1 MKTHALQFAAPA
13 WLWFTALA
21 LALVGALFR
30 ISANARRRQIAQF
43 VDPARRDE
51 LLASHSKT
59 MRVVKNTLLFISLL
73 LIGIALA
80 RPQWG
85 ETEERV
91 DRKGDDVVFLM
102 DTSKSMLATDVTP
115 SRLERAKMAVLDFV
129 HRHAGGRVGLVAF
142 AGDAFLQCP
151 LTLDYDAFEESIR
164 DLDTD
169 SVLVPGTDIASALFS
184 GSRAFDKAERR
195 KILVLVTDGEDLERV
210 GIEAAKKLA
219 KDGVVVFT
227 VGVGTPG
234 GAQIQMQGRS
244 GEMEPLRDEKGQ
256 PVTSRLDEATLR
268 MIAETTGGTYRRME
282 TISGGLA
289 DVASALKDPQSR
301 PAAVFRKRL
310 GIDRYRWPLAVAIFL
325 LVAESLLRTRRRKT
339 AQTA

>member
-1 MKTHALQFAAPA
+1 MKTHALQFAAPQ

-21 LALVGALFR
+21 LALVGALFWV
-30 ISANARRRQIAQF
+30 SAKARRRQLEQF
-43 VDPARRDE
+43 ADPARRDE
-51 LLASHSKT
+51 LLASHSAV
-59 MRVVKNTLLFISLL
+59 MRLVKNTMLFLSLL
-73 LIGIALA
+73 LVGIALA

-102 DTSKSMLATDVTP
+102 DASKSMLATDVTP
-115 SRLERAKMAVLDFV
+115 SRLERAKLAVLDFV

-164 DLDTD
+164 DLNTD
-169 SVLVPGTDIASALFS
+169 SVLVPGTDIASALFA

-195 KILVLVTDGEDLERV
+195 KVLVLVTDGEDLERI
-210 GIEAAKKLA
+210 GIDAAKKLA
-219 KDGVVVFT
+219 KDRVVVFT

-234 GAQIQMQGRS
+234 GTQIQMQGKG

-256 PVTSRLDEATLR
+256 PVTSRLDEPTLR
-268 MIAETTGGTYRRME
+268 TIAETTGGTYRRME
-282 TISGGLA
+282 TVGGGLA
-289 DVASALKDPQSR
+289 DVASALRDPQSK

-325 LVAESLLRTRRRKT
+325 LVAESLLRTRRRTRAHT
-339 AQTA
+339 A

>member
-1 MKTHALQFAAPA
+1 MKTHALQFAAPQ

-21 LALVGALFR
+21 LALVGALFWV
-30 ISANARRRQIAQF
+30 SAKARRRQLEQF
-43 VDPARRDE
+43 ADPARRDE
-51 LLASHSKT
+51 LLASHSAV
-59 MRVVKNTLLFISLL
+59 MRVVKNTMLFLSLL
-73 LIGIALA
+73 LVGIALA

-102 DTSKSMLATDVTP
+102 DASKSMLATDVTP
-115 SRLERAKMAVLDFV
+115 SRLERAKLAVLDFV

-164 DLDTD
+164 DLNTD
-169 SVLVPGTDIASALFS
+169 SVLVPGTDIASALFA

-195 KILVLVTDGEDLERV
+195 KVLVLVTDGEDLERI
-210 GIEAAKKLA
+210 GIDAAKKLA
-219 KDGVVVFT
+219 KDRVVVFT

-234 GAQIQMQGRS
+234 GAQIQVQGKG
-244 GEMEPLRDEKGQ
+244 GEMEALRDEKGQ

-268 MIAETTGGTYRRME
+268 TIAETTGGTYRRME
-282 TISGGLA
+282 TVGGGLA
-289 DVASALKDPQSR
+289 DVASALKDPQSK

-325 LVAESLLRTRRRKT
+325 LVAESLLRTRRRT
-339 AQTA
+339 RAHIA

>member
-1 MKTHALQFAAPA
+1 MKTHALQFAAPN
-13 WLWFTALA
+13 WLWITALTLV
-21 LALVGALFR
+21 LAAALFWV
-30 ISANARRRQIAQF
+30 SAKARRRQLEQF
-43 VDPARRDE
+43 ADPSRRAD
-51 LLASHSKT
+51 LLASHSAI
-59 MRVVKNTLLFISLL
+59 MRVVKNAMLFLSLL

-91 DRKGDDVVFLM
+91 DRKGDDVVFLI

-115 SRLERAKMAVLDFV
+115 NRLDRAKMAVLEFV

-142 AGDAFLQCP
+142 AGDAFLMCP

-164 DLDTD
+164 DLDTE

-195 KILVLVTDGEDLERV
+195 KVLVLVTDGEDLERI
-210 GIEAAKKLA
+210 GIEAAKKLT

-227 VGVGTPG
+227 VGVGTPNG
-234 GAQIQMQGRS
+234 SQIQVQGK
-244 GEMEPLRDEKGQ
+244 GDALEPIRDEKGQ

-268 MIAETTGGTYRRME
+268 TIAETTGGTYRRLE
-282 TISGGLA
+282 TIEIGRA
-289 DVASALKDPQSR
+289 HV
-301 PAAVFRKRL
+301 
-310 GIDRYRWPLAVAIFL
+310 
-325 LVAESLLRTRRRKT
+325 
-339 AQTA
+339 

>member
-1 MKTHALQFAAPA
+1 MKDHALHFAAPQ

-21 LALVGALFR
+21 LALTGALFWV
-30 ISANARRRQIAQF
+30 SAKARRRQLEQF
-43 VDPARRDE
+43 ADPTRRAE
-51 LLASHSKT
+51 LLASHSAV
-59 MRVVKNTLLFISLL
+59 MRVVKNTMLFLALL

-115 SRLERAKMAVLDFV
+115 NRLGRAKMAVLDFV

-164 DLDTD
+164 DLDTE
-169 SVLVPGTDIASALFS
+169 SVLVPGTDIASALFA
-184 GSRAFDKAERR
+184 GSRAFEKSERR
-195 KILVLVTDGEDLERV
+195 KVLVLVTDGEDLERI
-210 GIEAAKKLA
+210 GSDAAKQLA
-219 KDGVVVFT
+219 KESVVVFT
-227 VGVGTPG
+227 VGVGTPSG
-234 GAQIQMQGRS
+234 SQIQVHGK
-244 GEMEPLRDEKGQ
+244 GDTLEPLRDEKGQ
-256 PVTSRLDEATLR
+256 PVTSRLDEPTLR
-268 MIAETTGGTYRRME
+268 TIAETTGGTYRRLE
-282 TISGGLA
+282 TIAGGLA
-289 DVASALKDPQSR
+289 DVANALKDPQSK

-325 LVAESLLRTRRRKT
+325 LVAESLFRTRRRMT
-339 AQTA
+339 AHTA